1 MAANDVVLLK
11 TKLER
16 HREQI
21 APRLSVPEHQTF
33 FVAASYLR
41 DYNMSHQDLLTG
53 VVDGTHDCGL
63 DGVYVFANG
72 VYLKDDVPLRALG
85 RNVQLDLVLL
95 QVKDTSGFKEDAI
108 NTLQAALPKL
118 LDFERD
124 ETSLASF
131 ANQRVI
137 ESTRR
142 FLSAYAELD
151 MPQLT
156 VYVAF
161 ASLRASQV
169 HPNVDAR
176 SQDLIAS
183 FDRIFSNCTTNVHF
197 YLGSDILDLA
207 RESPNSF
214 RNLQLAE
221 IPLSTDRAGAFIGV
235 VRLSDYDRFITNG
248 EGGLEASL
256 FEANVRD
263 YEGDVTVNASIQE
276 TLGRLDDDVDF
287 WWLNNGV
294 TIVAKSVQQAG
305 KSLQLES
312 PQIVNGL
319 QTSNEIFKRPRASID
334 AADERS
340 ILVKVIAAKDAVVRD
355 RIIRATNSQTN
366 LGLSALKATDRT
378 QRQIEEYLATRDL
391 FYERRRRYYFNQH
404 QPIERIISIEEM
416 GQAVL
421 SVLVQ
426 APHVAR
432 GEVGRV
438 FEDENYNLLFH
449 PEHPLPMYT
458 SALNILKASTDFLA
472 ERRYSRTS
480 ADDFRF
486 QLSTLVGMLAT
497 RKHRPRAD
505 DIAALEDDVVSP
517 AVLQTALSIIVE
529 VYDRESRLSGR
540 VILDQLAKDAKV
552 TDKILARGR
561 SHLGHSSPSTSR

>member
-1 MAANDVVLLK
+1 MAANDVVLLT

-33 FVAASYLR
+33 FVASSYLK
-41 DYNMSHQDLLTG
+41 DYNMSHQDLLSG

-63 DGVYVFANG
+63 DGVFVFANG

-95 QVKDTSGFKEDAI
+95 QVKDTTGFKEEAI
-108 NTLQAALPKL
+108 NTLQSNLPKL
-118 LDFERD
+118 LDFDRD
-124 ETSLASF
+124 EAKLAKF

-137 ESTRR
+137 EATRR

-151 MPQLT
+151 MPQLS

-161 ASLRASQV
+161 ASLRASGV
-169 HPNVDAR
+169 HPNVDTRA
-176 SQDLIAS
+176 SDLVAS
-183 FDRIFSNCTTNVHF
+183 FNRIFSNCATNVNF
-197 YLGSDILDLA
+197 YGGSDILDMA

-235 VRLSDYDRFITNG
+235 VRLSDYDRFITND

-263 YEGDVTVNASIQE
+263 YEGDVTVNESIQE
-276 TLGRLDDDVDF
+276 TLGRVDDDVDF

-305 KSLQLES
+305 KSLELES

-319 QTSNEIFKRPRASID
+319 QTSNEIFKRPRASSD
-334 AADERS
+334 ASDERS
-340 ILVKVIAAKDAVVRD
+340 ILVKVIAAKNPVIRD

-404 QPIERIISIEEM
+404 QPIEKIVSIEEM

-438 FEDENYNLLFH
+438 FEDDNYNLLFH

-458 SALNILKASTDFLA
+458 SALNILKGCSDFLA
-472 ERRYSRTS
+472 DRRYSRTS
-480 ADDFRF
+480 ADDFRY
-486 QLSTLVGMLAT
+486 QLATLVGMLTT
-497 RKHRPRAD
+497 RKHRPTAK
-505 DIAALEDDVVSP
+505 DIADLEDESVEPSVFQ
-517 AVLQTALSIIVE
+517 AALSIIVE
-529 VYDRESRLSGR
+529 VYDRESRLTGR
-540 VILDQLAKDAKV
+540 VILDQLAKDRKV
-552 TDKILARGR
+552 TEKILARGR
-561 SHLGHSSPSTSR
+561 SHLGHSSPSQS